1 MKKRLFSLLLAGM
14 LVVGLVAGC
23 GKKEESGEAKSGGD
37 EGSEKLKVALVVNQK
52 LIDQPAGT
60 TSLCA
65 NRQSVFRG
73 GSWLLLCHKVLLE
86 IFCKASVSAEKG
98 M

>member
-37 EGSEKLKVALVVNQK
+37 EGSEKLKVALVVNQN
-52 LIDQPAGT
+52 LATRLPWMT
-60 TSLCA
+60 LP
-65 NRQSVFRG
+65 RG
-73 GSWLLLCHKVLLE
+73 RIRRRKILAWR
-86 IFCKASVSAEKG
+86 
-98 M
+98 